1 MDATTIM
8 KRTMK
13 AAVVREF
20 GKPLAIEDVPIPEVG
35 PGQVLVAIGGK
46 ILRFARLFPGPPL
59 AMEGRKGQGILIQ
72 PILQLSKQARR

>member
-1 MDATTIM
+1 M

-35 PGQVLVAIGGK
+35 PGQVLVKVRHAECVAPIYTRPAATG
-46 ILRFARLFPGPPL
+46 RSSRTCPSFR
-59 AMEGRKGQGILIQ
+59 AMK
-72 PILQLSKQARR
+72 A

>member
-1 MDATTIM
+1 M

-35 PGQVLVAIGGK
+35 PGQVLVK
-46 ILRFARLFPGPPL
+46 INKLNGETLKTAFRADSLGVR
-59 AMEGRKGQGILIQ
+59 
-72 PILQLSKQARR
+72 